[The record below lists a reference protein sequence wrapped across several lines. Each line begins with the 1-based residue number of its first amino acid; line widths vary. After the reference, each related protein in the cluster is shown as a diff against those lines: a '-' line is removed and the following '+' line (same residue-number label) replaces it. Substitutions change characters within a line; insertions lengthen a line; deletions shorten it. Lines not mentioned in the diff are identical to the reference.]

1 MLTDLKIILQADS
14 AVNLQ

>member
-1 MLTDLKIILQADS
+1 MLTDLKILLQADS